1 MTTRQRS
8 KLQHTAQAW
17 KTKALRRGQQ
27 LKQANKRIR
36 ELTQSRDQWK
46 RKAQARHATLSA
58 LHVEVKRLRQRLDGS
73 EKNRRPPLSI
83 CPQSSDHPDV
93 SRPQT
98 PDIGQFSSRCQK
110 Q

>member
-1 MTTRQRS
+1 MTTGQRS
-8 KLQHTAQAW
+8 KLQHAVQAW

-58 LHVEVKRLRQRLDGS
+58 VRVEVTHLRQRLGGP
-73 EKNRRPPLSI
+73 EKNPPTAPVDMPTVFRPSRR
-83 CPQSSDHPDV
+83 
-93 SRPQT
+93 
-98 PDIGQFSSRCQK
+98 
-110 Q
+110 